1 MSYNHN
7 STYDELAEIESRYK
21 PSASTSSSNYRPD
34 PPGKMS
40 AMPSQKPKVS
50 GGPRRGSS
58 IFGEPSAMK
67 LTGPYGR
74 PAYLATSGDELLVD
88 FPMTNSDNEDMSD
101 DDYHQ
106 NQNQQSQSSKFRMYD
121 SDTDDENYVIQNGK
135 PGKSMASAAPS
146 RLGEAARMEQLRQ
159 DSSQLPGGKNHRPL
173 VGGFAAAAYE
183 AAREHHYSSVGKK
196 DQVVI
201 PRDRP
206 APPSI

>member
-1 MSYNHN
+1 MSYNPN
-7 STYDELAEIESRYK
+7 STYDELAEIENRVK
-21 PSASTSSSNYRPD
+21 PSSSSSKYRPD
-34 PPGKMS
+34 PPGKSS
-40 AMPSQKPKVS
+40 ASPTPRVKVS

-67 LTGPYGR
+67 PTGPYGR

-88 FPMTNSDNEDMSD
+88 FPLTNSDNEYMSD
-101 DDYHQ
+101 DDYNS
-106 NQNQQSQSSKFRMYD
+106 NQNSQSQSSKFRMYD
-121 SDTDDENYVIQNGK
+121 SDTDSEGVVIQNGR
-135 PGKSMASAAPS
+135 PGKPMTSTAPS
-146 RLGEAARMEQLRQ
+146 RLGEAARMAQLLQ

-196 DQVVI
+196 DPSVI